1 MSVPSVTGF
10 GRKKLSVGEAAICV
24 VVGPAGGFFVQIFEV
39 LPRFFPLPPSTPLDY
54 LPIMVSPAPNAANA
68 SRVIV
73 EAPQVL
79 KCGIRKDWLV
89 REPMPSSL
97 LEEIL
102 KAAEEE
108 EAKLDWEVSRELT
121 GDDSDEDIVLELKLD
136 DELYEDI

>member
-1 MSVPSVTGF
+1 MPEYQTESVTPMH
-10 GRKKLSVGEAAICV
+10 LICHLLRV
-24 VVGPAGGFFVQIFEV
+24 AGFFVRIF
-39 LPRFFPLPPSTPLDY
+39 
-54 LPIMVSPAPNAANA
+54 ANAATA

-97 LEEIL
+97 LEQIL

-108 EAKLDWEVSRELT
+108 EAKLDGEASRELT

-136 DELYEDI
+136 DDLYEDI